1 MFKILRKSLLIIPW
15 EPLEYIKWVE
25 LKKTTLLR
33 SILCVD
39 TGWILKTLSGV
50 WFQKKFDLKL
60 QVKVAKSLGLNIND
74 NDDANEQTC
83 ISIFFSLFVSSF
95 NLKLKH
101 LSCSLFSICLSVT
114 IYSLCYFLLHF

>member
-1 MFKILRKSLLIIPW
+1 M
-15 EPLEYIKWVE
+15 
-25 LKKTTLLR
+25 
-33 SILCVD
+33 D